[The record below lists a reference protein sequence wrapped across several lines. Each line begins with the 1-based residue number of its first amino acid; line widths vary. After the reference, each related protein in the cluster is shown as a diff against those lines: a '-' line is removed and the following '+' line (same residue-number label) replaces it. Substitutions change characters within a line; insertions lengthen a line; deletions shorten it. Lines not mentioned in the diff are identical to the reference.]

1 MNALEKSLTLV
12 QEALANRRTAEA
24 RNAISRAD
32 LALELVVIRK
42 FVV

>member
-1 MNALEKSLTLV
+1 MQKVLPLV
-12 QEALANRRTAEA
+12 QEALANWRTAEA

-42 FVV
+42 LVV